1 MARNTKDRNIHV
13 NKRNRPILRLLVG
26 LGFLSVILLITML
39 TATEA
44 KRNPQGINSQNTVND
59 NKENVDD
66 TSLDA
71 PVIAIVK
78 DIDYDNKGITL
89 YDIEKQRTVKLSY
102 TGGTDIRDKY
112 DKIIAM
118 SQMKTGMMVD
128 VLYQDEQN
136 KLMKMNVSTKAWEY
150 IGVSNFTIDQTA
162 KRIKIA
168 SSKYRYT
175 NDVLVLNDLQEVS
188 LSTLTEQDEL
198 TVRGYE
204 EIIYSI
210 TVTRGHGTVVLEDYD
225 TLLGAEIT
233 IGYEA
238 VQQITD
244 DMELT
249 VREGEFNLTVDT
261 GDYSATK
268 RVTVLRNEV
277 SKVSLSDLAPEA
289 IRIGKVTFKITPF
302 GADLYIDGDLFSYA
316 DSIELAYGDH
326 SIKVT
331 NGGYTAYQGTLT
343 IDSAGKTV
351 KIDLPEAKS
360 SEQVAVEET
369 EGTSTDTTDTSNGST
384 GTDNT
389 AGEEDGTEDFDID
402 PEHLIY
408 VQQPIGASVY
418 IDGVYQCTAPGSFK
432 KIIGTHVITFIREG
446 YVTKSYTVEISDD
459 GVDAY
464 FTFPALEANK
474 S

>member
-1 MARNTKDRNIHV
+1 MTRNTKDRKMHF
-13 NKRNRPILRLLVG
+13 NKMNRPIFSLLMG

-39 TATEA
+39 TATGGN
-44 KRNPQGINSQNTVND
+44 RNSRGINAQNPEKD
-59 NKENVDD
+59 NQESREET
-66 TSLDA
+66 TSEL
-71 PVIAIVK
+71 PVLAIVK
-78 DIDYDNKGITL
+78 AIDYDNKLITL
-89 YDIEKQRTVKLSY
+89 HDVEAQRIVELSY

-128 VLYQDEQN
+128 ALYQEEQN
-136 KLMKMNVSTKAWEY
+136 KLLKMNISSKAWEY
-150 IGVSNFTIDQTA
+150 IGVSNFTIDQGA
-162 KRIKIA
+162 KMMKIA
-168 SSKYRYT
+168 SSKYRFT
-175 NDVLVLNDLQEVS
+175 NDVLVLNDLEEVS

-210 TVTRGHGTVVLEDYD
+210 IVTRGHGTVVLEDYD
-225 TLLGAEIT
+225 TLLGSEIT

-238 VQQITD
+238 VQQITE
-244 DMELT
+244 DMELN

-277 SKVSLSDLAPEA
+277 NRVSLSDLAPET
-289 IRIGKVTFKITPF
+289 IRIGKVIFKITPF

-316 DSIELAYGDH
+316 EPIELPYGDH

-351 KIDLPEAKS
+351 KIDLPKSQS
-360 SEQVAVEET
+360 SEQATVEET
-369 EGTSTDTTDTSNGST
+369 EGTSTDTTDDTSNGT
-384 GTDNT
+384 TDSEN
-389 AGEEDGTEDFDID
+389 ESGTEDGSEDFDFD
-402 PEHLIY
+402 SEHLIY
-408 VQQPIGASVY
+408 VQEPIGASVY

-432 KIIGTHVITFIREG
+432 KIIGTHVITFIRDG

-464 FTFPALEANK
+464 FTFPALQAE
-474 S
+474 

>member
-1 MARNTKDRNIHV
+1 MARNTKDRNMHF
-13 NKRNRPILRLLVG
+13 NKINKPILSLLMG

-39 TATEA
+39 TANA
-44 KRNPQGINSQNTVND
+44 GNHNPRGINTQ
-59 NKENVDD
+59 KPENNNQESVDE
-66 TSLDA
+66 TTLEP
-71 PVIAIVK
+71 PVLAIVK
-78 DIDYDNKGITL
+78 DIDFDNKIITL
-89 YDIEKQRTVKLSY
+89 FDVEAQRVVELSY
-102 TGGTDIRDKY
+102 TGGTDLRDKY
-112 DKIIAM
+112 SKIIAM
-118 SQMKTGMMVD
+118 SQLETGLMVD
-128 VLYQDEQN
+128 VIYNLEQN
-136 KLMKMNVSTKAWEY
+136 KLSKLNVSSKAWEY
-150 IGVSNFTIDQTA
+150 VGVSNFTIDQMA
-162 KRIKIA
+162 KMIKIA

-175 NDVLVLNDLQEVS
+175 NDLFVLNDLQEVS
-188 LSTLTEQDEL
+188 LATLTEQDEL

-225 TLLGAEIT
+225 TLLGAEIA

-238 VQQITD
+238 VQQITEN
-244 DMELT
+244 MELT

-277 SKVSLSDLAPEA
+277 SKVSLSDLAPET

-316 DSIELAYGDH
+316 DSIELPYGDH

-331 NGGYTAYQGTLT
+331 NGGYTAYQGTLM

-351 KIDLPEAKS
+351 KIDLPETKS

-369 EGTSTDTTDTSNGST
+369 EGTSNGST
-384 GTDNT
+384 GTDDT
-389 AGEEDGTEDFDID
+389 SGEEDGTEDFDID
-402 PEHLIY
+402 PENLIY
-408 VQQPIGASVY
+408 VQQPVGASVY
-418 IDGVYQCTAPGSFK
+418 IDGVYQVTAPGSFK
-432 KIIGTHVITFIREG
+432 KILGTHVITFIRDG

-464 FTFPALEANK
+464 FTFPALEAE
-474 S
+474 